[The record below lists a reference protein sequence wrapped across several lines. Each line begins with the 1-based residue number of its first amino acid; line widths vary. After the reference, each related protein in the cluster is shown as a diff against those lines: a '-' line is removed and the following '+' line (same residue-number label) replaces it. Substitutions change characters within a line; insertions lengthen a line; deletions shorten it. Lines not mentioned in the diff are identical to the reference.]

1 MKLSEIG
8 LILLAAAAVTGLF
21 SVITAGQEIVENEIG
36 FPEETDPMILLEH
49 DFTAVCISSGLRDVP
64 SASSD
69 TVVRSMDLMD
79 TISVHQAN
87 LHITRTL
94 REHGF
99 DHVVTYVV
107 PDKGLAFLC
116 HTLEGKPLRFEL
128 NNTSR

>member
-21 SVITAGQEIVENEIG
+21 SVVTAGQEIVESETG
-36 FPEETDPMILLEH
+36 FPEETDPMVLLEH
-49 DFTAVCISSGLRDVP
+49 DLTAVCIGSGLRDVP
-64 SASSD
+64 SASAD

-99 DHVVTYVV
+99 EHVVTYLV
-107 PDKGLAFLC
+107 PDKGLIFLC
-116 HTLEGKPLRFEL
+116 HTLDGEPLRFEL

>member
-1 MKLSEIG
+1 MKWSEIG

-21 SVITAGQEIVENEIG
+21 SVITAGQEIIENQFG

-49 DFTAVCISSGLRDVP
+49 DFTAVCIGSGLRDVP

-79 TISVHQAN
+79 TISIHQAN

-94 REHGF
+94 QEHGF

-116 HTLEGKPLRFEL
+116 HTLEGEPLRFEL
-128 NNTSR
+128 NNASR